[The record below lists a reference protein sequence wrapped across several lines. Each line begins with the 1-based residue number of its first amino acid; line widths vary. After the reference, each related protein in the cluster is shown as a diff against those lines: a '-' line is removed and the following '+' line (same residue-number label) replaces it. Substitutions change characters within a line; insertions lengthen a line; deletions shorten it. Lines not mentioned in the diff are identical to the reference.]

1 MAIANTNEVKFL
13 YAAKAANASTGAGVI
28 SFAEDTRQIL
38 VGTGADAAVAFA
50 GNVKNVTFV
59 DGVLTIERNNAEA
72 ITLSFKDVASAK
84 ETMAVFT
91 ALEKLISDE
100 AAARS
105 QGDTALDTKITNIVK
120 DGGTIDTK
128 VAAEAK
134 AREDADKAIND
145 KIGTV
150 ADGSTLVGMIAD
162 AKAAAIAAGTVIEK
176 TSDFIT
182 LESSVGE
189 NGATTYKIGT
199 NDVAKASDL
208 AKTDASLA
216 LEIQN
221 RGKAIE
227 DAIKAL
233 DSSKSGSDDDNHVS
247 VAVEIAD
254 GMLTKVEVGTS
265 DIASAQALANHEADA
280 VKHITAQER
289 TDWNTAKQRIDT
301 FLADADMSA
310 SAVDTLA
317 ELQTYMAGDA
327 SAATELVNRVGTLE
341 TNVAD
346 ASSKI
351 ANLDSSYKAADT
363 QIRADYA
370 AADASVLK
378 DAKDYADQQA
388 TAAKNAVSAE
398 GDAYV
403 NASASNGKV
412 TVAATAST
420 IASLGK
426 ADTAV
431 QSVTEGTANG
441 TISVDNKNVA
451 VHGLGSAAYTESS
464 AYDAAGTATTKADAA
479 LNAAKAYADAIK
491 VNGQSQSGQAITIT
505 GADIKVGG
513 DDTGIADTTL
523 AAQIAT
529 MKNDIQTAQKAGV
542 QSIAVASDSSAFA
555 AVDKSTGAVSFSVKT
570 VALDGLTDSSA
581 NGLVDAKTVKAYV
594 DAAES
599 RATLKWIVA

>member
-13 YAAKAANASTGAGVI
+13 YATKAANASTGVGII

-50 GNVKNVTFV
+50 GNVKNATFV
-59 DGVLTIERNNAEA
+59 DGILTIERNNAEA

-100 AAARS
+100 ATARS
-105 QGDTALDTKITNIVK
+105 QGDDTLDTKITNITK
-120 DGGTIDTK
+120 EGGTIDTK

-134 AREDADKAIND
+134 LREDADDAINA

-162 AKAAAIAAGTVIEK
+162 AKAAAIAAGTIVAED
-176 TSDFIT
+176 SDFIT
-182 LESSVGE
+182 VEKS
-189 NGATTYKIGT
+189 GAAGGTQTYTIKTTDI
-199 NDVAKASDL
+199 AKASDL

-216 LEIQN
+216 SEIQN
-221 RGKAIE
+221 RATAITE
-227 DAIKAL
+227 AINAL
-233 DSSKSGSDDDNHVS
+233 DSSKSDSSEDNHVS
-247 VAVEIAD
+247 VAVEITD
-254 GMLTKVEVGTS
+254 GKLTKVEVGTS
-265 DIASAQALANHEADA
+265 DIASADALANHEADA

-301 FLADADMSA
+301 FLADADMTA
-310 SAVDTLA
+310 NAVDTLK
-317 ELQTYMAGDA
+317 ELQSYMASDG
-327 SAATELVNRVGTLE
+327 SAATELVNRVDALE
-341 TNVAD
+341 TKATD
-346 ASSKI
+346 ASNKI

-363 QIRADYA
+363 AIRNEFA
-370 AADASVLK
+370 AADASVLN

-403 NASASNGKV
+403 TASASGGKV

-441 TISVDNKNVA
+441 TIKVDGDNVA
-451 VHGLGSAAYTESS
+451 VHGLGSAAYEAST
-464 AYDAAGTATTKADAA
+464 AFDRAGAAADAS
-479 LNAAKAYADAIK
+479 AAAYASAQDYADAIT
-491 VNGQSQSGQAITIT
+491 VNGKGQDGQAITIT
-505 GADIKVGG
+505 GADINVGG
-513 DDTGIADTTL
+513 GDTGIANTTI
-523 AAQIAT
+523 ASQIAT
-529 MKNDIQTAQKAGV
+529 MKSDIQAAQEAGV
-542 QSIAVASDSSAFA
+542 QSFAVASDSSAFA

-599 RATLKWIVA
+599 RATLKWQVA

>member
-100 AAARS
+100 ADARS

-128 VAAEAK
+128 VAVEAK

-162 AKAAAIAAGTVIEK
+162 AKAAAIAAGTIVTEE
-176 TSDFIT
+176 SDFIT
-182 LESSVGE
+182 VEKSGDE
-189 NGATTYKIGT
+189 GGTQTYTIKTSDI
-199 NDVAKASDL
+199 AKASDL

-221 RGKAIE
+221 RGTAIE

-233 DSSKSGSDDDNHVS
+233 DSSKSDSSDDNHVS
-247 VAVEIAD
+247 VAVEITD

-363 QIRADYA
+363 QIRADFA
-370 AADASVLK
+370 AADASVLS
-378 DAKDYADQQA
+378 DAKAYADQQA

-403 NASASNGKV
+403 TASASNGKV
-412 TVAATAST
+412 TVNATAST

-431 QSVTEGTANG
+431 QSVTEGTTNG
-441 TISVDNKNVA
+441 TINVDNKSVA
-451 VHGLGSAAYTESS
+451 VHGLGSAAYEAST
-464 AYDAAGTATTKADAA
+464 AFDRAGAAADASA
-479 LNAAKAYADAIK
+479 AAYASAKAYADAIK
-491 VNGQSQSGQAITIT
+491 VNGQSQTGQAITIT
-505 GADIKVGG
+505 GANINVGG
-513 DDTGIADTTL
+513 NDDSIANTSI

-529 MKNDIQTAQKAGV
+529 MKNDIQTAQNAGV
-542 QSIAVASDSSAFA
+542 QSFAVASDSSAFA

-594 DAAES
+594 DAAEA

>member
-38 VGTGADAAVAFA
+38 VGTGSDAAVAFA
-50 GNVKNVTFV
+50 GNVKNATFV
-59 DGVLTIERNNAEA
+59 NGVLTIERNNAEA

-128 VAAEAK
+128 VADEAK

-208 AKTDASLA
+208 TKTDASLA

-233 DSSKSGSDDDNHVS
+233 DSSKSDSSEDTHVS

-280 VKHITAQER
+280 VKHITAKER

-341 TNVAD
+341 TKATD
-346 ASSKI
+346 ASNKI
-351 ANLDSSYKAADT
+351 ANLDASYKAADT

-370 AADASVLK
+370 VADASVLK
-378 DAKDYADQQA
+378 DAKAYADQQA

-403 NASASNGKV
+403 TASASNGKV

-426 ADTAV
+426 ANTAV

-441 TISVDNKNVA
+441 TISVDDKNVA
-451 VHGLGSAAYTESS
+451 VHGLGSAAYTDAT

-491 VNGQSQSGQAITIT
+491 VNGQPQSAQAITIT

>member
-38 VGTGADAAVAFA
+38 VGTGSDAAVAFA

-72 ITLSFKDVASAK
+72 ITLNFNNVAGAK

-100 AAARS
+100 ADARS
-105 QGDTALDTKITNIVK
+105 QGDTALENKITNIVK

-128 VAAEAK
+128 VAVEAK

-162 AKAAAIAAGTVIEK
+162 AKAAAIAAGTIVTEE
-176 TSDFIT
+176 SDFIT
-182 LESSVGE
+182 VEKTGE
-189 NGATTYKIGT
+189 EGGTQTYTIKTSDI
-199 NDVAKASDL
+199 AKASDL

-221 RGKAIE
+221 RGTAIE

-233 DSSKSGSDDDNHVS
+233 DSSKSDSSEDNHVS
-247 VAVEIAD
+247 VAVEITD

-265 DIASAQALANHEADA
+265 DIASAQTLANHEADA
-280 VKHITAQER
+280 VKHITAKER

-301 FLADADMSA
+301 FLADADMTA
-310 SAVDTLA
+310 NAVDTLK
-317 ELQTYMAGDA
+317 ELQEYMVSDG
-327 SAATELVNRVGTLE
+327 SAATELVNRVDALE
-341 TNVAD
+341 TKATD
-346 ASSKI
+346 ASNKI

-378 DAKDYADQQA
+378 DAKAYADQQA

-403 NASASNGKV
+403 TASASGGKV
-412 TVAATAST
+412 TVNATAST

-431 QSVTEGTANG
+431 QSVTEGTTNG

-451 VHGLGSAAYTESS
+451 VHGLGSAAYTDAT

>member
-38 VGTGADAAVAFA
+38 VGTGSDAAVAFA

-72 ITLSFKDVASAK
+72 ITLNFNNVAGAK

-100 AAARS
+100 ADARS
-105 QGDTALDTKITNIVK
+105 QGDTALENKITNIVK

-128 VAAEAK
+128 VAVEAK

-162 AKAAAIAAGTVIEK
+162 AKAAAIAAGTIVTEE
-176 TSDFIT
+176 SDFIT
-182 LESSVGE
+182 VEKTGE
-189 NGATTYKIGT
+189 EGGTQTYTIKTSDI
-199 NDVAKASDL
+199 AKASDL

-221 RGKAIE
+221 RGTAIE
-227 DAIKAL
+227 NAIKAL
-233 DSSKSGSDDDNHVS
+233 DSSKSDSSEDTHVS

-265 DIASAQALANHEADA
+265 DIASAQTLANHEADA
-280 VKHITAQER
+280 VKHITAKER

-301 FLADADMSA
+301 FLADADMTA
-310 SAVDTLA
+310 NAVDTLK
-317 ELQTYMAGDA
+317 ELQEYMVSDG
-327 SAATELVNRVGTLE
+327 SAATELVNRVDALE
-341 TNVAD
+341 TKATD
-346 ASSKI
+346 ASNKI
-351 ANLDSSYKAADT
+351 ANLDASYKAADT
-363 QIRADYA
+363 QIRTDFA

-398 GDAYV
+398 GDDYV
-403 NASASNGKV
+403 TASASGGKV
-412 TVAATAST
+412 TVNATAST

-431 QSVTEGTANG
+431 QSVTEGTTNG

-451 VHGLGSAAYTESS
+451 VHGLGSAAYTDAT

>member
-1 MAIANTNEVKFL
+1 MPIANTNEVKFL

-38 VGTGADAAVAFA
+38 VGTGSDAAVAFA

-100 AAARS
+100 ADARS

-162 AKAAAIAAGTVIEK
+162 AKAAAIAAGTIVTED
-176 TSDFIT
+176 SDFIT
-182 LESSVGE
+182 VEKTGE
-189 NGATTYKIGT
+189 EGGTQTYTIKTSDI
-199 NDVAKASDL
+199 AKASDL

-221 RGKAIE
+221 RGTAIE

-233 DSSKSGSDDDNHVS
+233 DSSNSDSSEDNHVS

-363 QIRADYA
+363 QIRTDFQ

-403 NASASNGKV
+403 TASASNGKV

-431 QSVTEGTANG
+431 QSVTEGTTNG
-441 TISVDNKNVA
+441 TINVDNKSVA
-451 VHGLGSAAYTESS
+451 VHGLGSAAYEAST
-464 AYDAAGTATTKADAA
+464 AFDRAGAAADAS
-479 LNAAKAYADAIK
+479 AAAYASAQTYANAIK
-491 VNGQSQSGQAITIT
+491 VNGQSQLGQAITIT

-513 DDTGIADTTL
+513 NDAGIADTTL

-529 MKNDIQTAQKAGV
+529 MKNDIQTAQNAGV

-594 DAAES
+594 DAAEA